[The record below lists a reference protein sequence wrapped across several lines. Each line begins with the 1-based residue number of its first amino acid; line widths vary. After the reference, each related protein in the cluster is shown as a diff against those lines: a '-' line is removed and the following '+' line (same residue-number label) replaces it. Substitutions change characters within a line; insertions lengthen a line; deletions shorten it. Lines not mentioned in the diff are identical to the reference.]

1 MPCGGVAGDQAE
13 EAPLTENGTGAVT
26 FKNSQLIAEAARLVP
41 SDLIMVE
48 TDSPYMSP
56 EPVRKIRPNQPEYVM
71 HIARFLAR
79 LREENFED
87 FERQLD
93 TNAERFFG
101 IRLFPA
107 EEA

>member
-1 MPCGGVAGDQAE
+1 
-13 EAPLTENGTGAVT
+13 
-26 FKNSQLIAEAARLVP
+26 
-41 SDLIMVE
+41 MVE

-79 LREENFED
+79 LREVNFED

-93 TNAERFFG
+93 ANAERFFG
-101 IRLFPA
+101 IRMSPDD
-107 EEA
+107 EA